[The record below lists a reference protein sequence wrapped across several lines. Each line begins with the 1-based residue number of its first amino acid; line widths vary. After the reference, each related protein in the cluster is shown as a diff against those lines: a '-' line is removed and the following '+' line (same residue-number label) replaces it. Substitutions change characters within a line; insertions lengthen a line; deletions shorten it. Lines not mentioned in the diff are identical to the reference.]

1 MRNALKFLLA
11 LSVAILLMLAI
22 RAYAFTIFTVTDSAL
37 SPALQKGDRVLV
49 NRLNHAPVE
58 ANDLIVFGD
67 TMMMAGI
74 VEAIP
79 GDTISLHG
87 ARYLLTQGC
96 RARCRCTCC
105 RLYYVK
111 VGQGHRLVQ
120 HADIVGK
127 AFRIF
132 PIRK

>member
-1 MRNALKFLLA
+1 MLKFLLA

-49 NRLNHAPVE
+49 NRLSHAPFKT
-58 ANDLIVFGD
+58 NDLIIFGD
-67 TMMMAGI
+67 TLLAAGRI
-74 VEAIP
+74 EAVP
-79 GDTISLHG
+79 GDTISLQG
-87 ARYLLTQGC
+87 TRYMLARGC
-96 RARCRCTCC
+96 RVRCRCTNCC
-105 RLYYVK
+105 LYYVK